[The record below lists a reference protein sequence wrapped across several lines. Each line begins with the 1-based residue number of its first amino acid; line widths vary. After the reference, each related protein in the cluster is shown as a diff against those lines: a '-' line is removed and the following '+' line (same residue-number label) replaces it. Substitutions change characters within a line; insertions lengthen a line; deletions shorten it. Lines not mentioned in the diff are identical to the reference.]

1 MISPYRGLIH
11 YSLCG
16 LMISAPAYFE
26 RSETNPSV
34 SAYAEPTPLQGR
46 LNGLCGKSKF
56 IRQLQ
61 IALYKS
67 SRNRKKFLPFLFIH
81 ILLSSE
87 LFR

>member
-16 LMISAPAYFE
+16 RMISAPTYFE
-26 RSETNPSV
+26 LSETNLSV

-46 LNGLCGKSKF
+46 LNGLCGKFKF

-61 IALYKS
+61 QLKYCVI
-67 SRNRKKFLPFLFIH
+67 
-81 ILLSSE
+81 
-87 LFR
+87 

>member
-16 LMISAPAYFE
+16 RMISVPAYFE
-26 RSETNPSV
+26 LSETNPSV

-46 LNGLCGKSKF
+46 LNGLCGKFKF

-61 IALYKS
+61 QLKYCVI
-67 SRNRKKFLPFLFIH
+67 
-81 ILLSSE
+81 
-87 LFR
+87 